1 MPGFRFD
8 VRRPLQTKEGTLLE
22 ELPDGTHREVQLRC
36 SHVLA
41 CLCTMRRPL
50 LTRAARR
57 CSSLAWPRLD
67 ITGAGEEIWKGQD
80 VIENSVVKARPDMDG
95 KRGFALQCVHCD
107 GSRSATFLAARKE
120 ERDEWCKVLRKHAVH
135 HRLENG
141 FEMTKKVLGTGSYAS
156 VYLAKDRMTNEFV
169 ALKVVP
175 RERLNVAERLLM
187 AEEAWISREVKSEYC
202 VKTME
207 FIENATGYV
216 LVMEYVPGG
225 ELYEKLLERSYQKY
239 PEREV
244 QSIMRQVLAGVAYMH
259 AREIAH
265 FDLKP
270 ENLLLSADMPMTVKI
285 GLSLPPSRLVPSI
298 PLHSPPFPPFFVCG
312 RSGL

>member
-1 MPGFRFD
+1 M
-8 VRRPLQTKEGTLLE
+8 
-22 ELPDGTHREVQLRC
+22 
-36 SHVLA
+36 
-41 CLCTMRRPL
+41 
-50 LTRAARR
+50 
-57 CSSLAWPRLD
+57 
-67 ITGAGEEIWKGQD
+67 
-80 VIENSVVKARPDMDG
+80 
-95 KRGFALQCVHCD
+95 QCVHCD
-107 GSRSATFLAARKE
+107 GSKNATFLAARKE

-141 FEMTKKVLGTGSYAS
+141 FELTKKVLGTGAYAS

-187 AEEAWISREVKSEYC
+187 AEEAWISREVKNEYC
-202 VKTME
+202 VTTIE

-225 ELYEKLLERSYQKY
+225 ELYEKLLERGYQKY

-244 QSIMRQVLAGVAYMH
+244 QSIMRQVLAGVAYIH
-259 AREIAH
+259 AREITH

-285 GLSLPPSRLVPSI
+285 GLSSPLPWCPLISPPFPSI
-298 PLHSPPFPPFFVCG
+298 PLPFLPFLPFPCVVG
-312 RSGL
+312 ADY

>member
-1 MPGFRFD
+1 M
-8 VRRPLQTKEGTLLE
+8 
-22 ELPDGTHREVQLRC
+22 
-36 SHVLA
+36 
-41 CLCTMRRPL
+41 

-67 ITGAGEEIWKGQD
+67 ITGAGEERWKGQD

-95 KRGFALQCVHCD
+95 KGGFALQCVHCD

-141 FEMTKKVLGTGSYAS
+141 FELTKKVLGTGSYAS

-187 AEEAWISREVKSEYC
+187 AEEAWISREVKNEYC
-202 VKTME
+202 VKTLE

-244 QSIMRQVLAGVAYMH
+244 QSIMRQVLAGVDYMH

-285 GLSLPPSRLVPSI
+285 GLSSPVPSRPLLSSLV
-298 PLHSPPFPPFFVCG
+298 VGAGCD
-312 RSGL
+312 